1 MHSEKFEKVKFYY
14 ETGRWNEKKVHDAVI
29 KGWITNEE
37 YVEIVDHKPTPKPE
51 PEPVELEE
59 NTEE

>member
-37 YVEIVDHKPTPKPE
+37 YMEIVDHKPAPE
-51 PEPVELEE
+51 PEPVEV
-59 NTEE
+59 